1 MPLTHSQ
8 TEQVKKQI
16 IQQIENSFPPESKE
30 GAKRQLEQMTPE
42 QLEQFL
48 IQNKL
53 IKDLPDSEQSP
64 NTSSKMQQSPFRLIA
79 SEEIPS
85 HKIAENNDAIAVLEI
100 NPISKGHIIIIPKK
114 EVFETEELPE
124 SIFSLTKKISQKMKS
139 NLSPKPKDVS
149 MFVNKVLGEIII
161 NLIPVYNNE
170 NLNSERHQIT
180 EEELEE
186 LQEVLKIEE
195 QDNSSFI
202 RVERKKGG
210 VLEQKEKEEKSE
222 YTRLPRRIP

>member
-8 TEQVKKQI
+8 TEQIKKQI

-64 NTSSKMQQSPFRLIA
+64 NASSKMQQSPFRLIA

-100 NPISKGHIIIIPKK
+100 NPISKGHIILIPKK
-114 EVFETEELPE
+114 EVFDTENLPE
-124 SIFSLTKKISQKMKS
+124 SIFTLAKEISQNIKS
-139 NLSPKPKDVS
+139 NLKPKDVS

-161 NLIPVYNNE
+161 NLLPIYNKE
-170 NLNSERHQIT
+170 DINSPRRQAS
-180 EEELEE
+180 EEELIE
-186 LQEVLKIEE
+186 LQEILKENK
-195 QDNSSFI
+195 D
-202 RVERKKGG
+202 KKEMKK
-210 VLEQKEKEEKSE
+210 VKEETKIKVLSSDE
-222 YTRLPRRIP
+222 IRLPRRIP

>member
-8 TEQVKKQI
+8 TEQIKKQI

-64 NTSSKMQQSPFRLIA
+64 NASSKMQQSPFRLIA

-100 NPISKGHIIIIPKK
+100 NPISKGHIILIPKK
-114 EVFETEELPE
+114 EVFDTEDLPE
-124 SIFSLTKKISQKMKS
+124 SIFTLAKEISQNIKS
-139 NLSPKPKDVS
+139 NLKPKDVS

-161 NLIPVYNNE
+161 NLLPVYNKE
-170 NLNSERHQIT
+170 DLNSKRHQAS
-180 EEELEE
+180 EEELIE
-186 LQEVLKIEE
+186 LKEILKENK
-195 QDNSSFI
+195 D
-202 RVERKKGG
+202 KKEMKK
-210 VLEQKEKEEKSE
+210 VKEEIKIKVLSSDE
-222 YTRLPRRIP
+222 IRLPRRIP

>member
-8 TEQVKKQI
+8 TEQIKKQI

-30 GAKRQLEQMTPE
+30 GAKHQLEQMTPE

-64 NTSSKMQQSPFRLIA
+64 NASSKMQQSPFRLIA

-100 NPISKGHIIIIPKK
+100 NPISNGHIIIIPKK
-114 EVFETEELPE
+114 EVFDTEDLPE
-124 SIFSLTKKISQKMKS
+124 SIFTLAKEISQNIKS
-139 NLSPKPKDVS
+139 NLKPKDVS

-161 NLIPVYNNE
+161 NLLPIYNKE
-170 NLNSERHQIT
+170 DINSPRRQAS
-180 EEELEE
+180 EEELIE
-186 LQEVLKIEE
+186 LQEILKENK
-195 QDNSSFI
+195 D
-202 RVERKKGG
+202 KKEMKK
-210 VLEQKEKEEKSE
+210 VKEETKIKVLSSDE
-222 YTRLPRRIP
+222 IRLPRRIP

>member
-8 TEQVKKQI
+8 TEQIKKQI

-64 NTSSKMQQSPFRLIA
+64 NASSKMQQSPFRLIA

-100 NPISKGHIIIIPKK
+100 NPISKGHIILIPKK
-114 EVFETEELPE
+114 EVFDTEDLPE
-124 SIFSLTKKISQKMKS
+124 SIFTLAKEISQNIKS
-139 NLSPKPKDVS
+139 NLKPKDVS

-161 NLIPVYNNE
+161 NLLPIYNKE
-170 NLNSERHQIT
+170 DINSPRRQAS
-180 EEELEE
+180 EEELIE
-186 LQEVLKIEE
+186 LKEILKENK
-195 QDNSSFI
+195 D
-202 RVERKKGG
+202 KKEMKK
-210 VLEQKEKEEKSE
+210 VKEETKIKVLSSDE
-222 YTRLPRRIP
+222 IRLPRRIP